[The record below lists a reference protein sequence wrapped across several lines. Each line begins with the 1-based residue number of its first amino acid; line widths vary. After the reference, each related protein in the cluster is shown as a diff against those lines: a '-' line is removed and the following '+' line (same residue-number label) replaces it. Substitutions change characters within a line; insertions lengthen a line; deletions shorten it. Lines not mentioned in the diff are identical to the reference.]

1 MGSAFWLTI
10 QNIILLGTLGAV
22 LWQLIQVRRTT
33 RRDAMLRAV
42 EDHDRVN
49 ELLLQYPQLNRFI
62 DPHGNYAGWPR
73 DEDDFATLLTL
84 ALGRFERLYMF
95 QREGVVDKALWD
107 SWVRWVKNTW
117 LAGPIS
123 QKVWDLEGQFY
134 SLPFQK
140 FINRLIDESASLP
153 EVNSMALTLREA
165 LELYEN
171 GKHRR
176 YALLF
181 SVNGGAFAV
190 AKILKSEGNVLGG
203 LSLKELSIGMALF
216 SAVMVVDVFA
226 FGLRSKREPIPDV
239 FNAVGQAVVI
249 LLGALICVGWLLVG
263 FG

>member
-1 MGSAFWLTI
+1 
-10 QNIILLGTLGAV
+10 
-22 LWQLIQVRRTT
+22 
-33 RRDAMLRAV
+33 
-42 EDHDRVN
+42 
-49 ELLLQYPQLNRFI
+49 
-62 DPHGNYAGWPR
+62 
-73 DEDDFATLLTL
+73 
-84 ALGRFERLYMF
+84 
-95 QREGVVDKALWD
+95 
-107 SWVRWVKNTW
+107 
-117 LAGPIS
+117 
-123 QKVWDLEGQFY
+123 
-134 SLPFQK
+134 
-140 FINRLIDESASLP
+140 
-153 EVNSMALTLREA
+153 MALTVREA

-226 FGLRSKREPIPDV
+226 FGLRSKREPIPNV
-239 FNAVGQAVVI
+239 FNGVGQAVVI

>member
-1 MGSAFWLTI
+1 MGSAFWL
-10 QNIILLGTLGAV
+10 QNVILLVTLGAV
-22 LWQLIQVRRTT
+22 VWQLIQVRRATL
-33 RRDAMLRAV
+33 RDAVLRAV

-62 DPHGNYAGWPR
+62 DPDGNYAGWPR

-134 SLPFQK
+134 SLPFQE
-140 FINRLIDESASLP
+140 FINGLIGESASLP
-153 EVNSMALTLREA
+153 EVNSMALTVREA

-190 AKILKSEGNVLGG
+190 AKILRGEGNVLGG
-203 LSLKELSIGMALF
+203 LSLKELSIGMVLF
-216 SAVMVVDVFA
+216 SAIMVVDIFA
-226 FGLRSKREPIPDV
+226 FGLGSKKEPIPKV
-239 FNAVGQAVVI
+239 FAPVGQAVLL
-249 LLGALICVGWLLVG
+249 LLGALICAGWLLVG